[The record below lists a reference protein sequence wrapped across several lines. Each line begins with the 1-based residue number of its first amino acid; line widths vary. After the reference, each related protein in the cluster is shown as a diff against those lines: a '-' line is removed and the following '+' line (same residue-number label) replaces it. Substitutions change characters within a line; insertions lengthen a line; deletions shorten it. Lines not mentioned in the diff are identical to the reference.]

1 MIRHATTVTVLA
13 VFALG
18 VSPVAAAT
26 TASLFDEAVTLEL
39 PAGFSALSKPEL
51 DKKFAKAARPPAAA
65 FGDATRDTTIAFS
78 LSDQKGGFTASQLP
92 EYLAAMEQI
101 LPRVLPGIAWQ
112 KKELAMV
119 NGRQWAHLRFS
130 ASAAEGEM
138 ANDTWF
144 TAFRGNILSVNLG
157 ASAAKWS
164 TVESSLAAAFETIRI
179 ADEAARK

>member
-1 MIRHATTVTVLA
+1 MTRFAATVVA
-13 VFALG
+13 VFAACA
-18 VSPVAAAT
+18 SPALAAT
-26 TASLFDEAVTLEL
+26 TASLFDDAVKLEL
-39 PAGFSALSKPEL
+39 PAGFSALSKAEL
-51 DKKFAKAARPPAAA
+51 DKKFAKTARPPAAA
-65 FGDATRDTTIAFS
+65 FGDASRDTTIAFS

-92 EYLAAMEQI
+92 DYLSAMEQI

-112 KKELAMV
+112 KKELV
-119 NGRQWAHLRFS
+119 TINGRPWAHLRFS

-157 ASAAKWS
+157 ASAAKWT

-179 ADEAARK
+179 VDDAVRK